1 MSHKHPLLWFARAA
15 GVCLVRPLLRKFTC
29 IPLPFYIR
37 QTAFFLSPTGNL
49 LPVVAITMYVSDS
62 PLFPVAGK
70 VGKRA
75 VFDIRRKG
83 NPKTIGFWWK
93 LPKRRLRQ
101 IQRGG
106 FEEVSRFS
114 RHNVA
119 GNRLTRRCVL
129 SKRRLWRIQRGGF
142 EEVSRFSRRASGW
155 KSADTT
161 VCAFAHFSSCWEK
174 WAVGGTVPTK
184 EKHPSE
190 RKRKPAK
197 RERIPTTSLRTGLG
211 MTGLAYE
218 RIFSGPIKSTLPCT
232 VSLRGNRRSAAC
244 GG

>member
-119 GNRLTRRCVL
+119 GNRPTRRCVL
-129 SKRRLWRIQRGGF
+129 LHTLCCCWQKVCRRRHKRRRHPPKAKRIQTRQKA
-142 EEVSRFSRRASGW
+142 RFPHRKRALLQLL
-155 KSADTT
+155 
-161 VCAFAHFSSCWEK
+161 FSSWY
-174 WAVGGTVPTK
+174 GSPPGTWD
-184 EKHPSE
+184 
-190 RKRKPAK
+190 R
-197 RERIPTTSLRTGLG
+197 
-211 MTGLAYE
+211 
-218 RIFSGPIKSTLPCT
+218 
-232 VSLRGNRRSAAC
+232 
-244 GG
+244 

>member
-1 MSHKHPLLWFARAA
+1 MTCKRPLLWFARAA

-49 LPVVAITMYVSDS
+49 LPVVAITIYVSDS

-83 NPKTIGFWWK
+83 NPKTIGFWRK
-93 LPKRRLRQ
+93 LPKRRLWQ
-101 IQRGG
+101 IQQGG

-119 GNRLTRRCVL
+119 GNRPTRRCVL
-129 SKRRLWRIQRGGF
+129 LHTCCCCWQKVCRRRHKRR
-142 EEVSRFSRRASGW
+142 
-155 KSADTT
+155 T
-161 VCAFAHFSSCWEK
+161 
-174 WAVGGTVPTK
+174 P
-184 EKHPSE
+184 
-190 RKRKPAK
+190 PAK
-197 RERIPTTSLRTGLG
+197 GRTYPKHVKRPVSLTGNGPCSTFYSALG
-211 MTGLAYE
+211 MDLLPALGTGNDDASLA
-218 RIFSGPIKSTLPCT
+218 T
-232 VSLRGNRRSAAC
+232 GNPAISII
-244 GG
+244 

>member
-119 GNRLTRRCVL
+119 GKRLARRCRL
-129 SKRRLWRIQRGGF
+129 SAAIRGKLYPP
-142 EEVSRFSRRASGW
+142 EVIN
-155 KSADTT
+155 
-161 VCAFAHFSSCWEK
+161 HFWQIICLRSSPHK
-174 WAVGGTVPTK
+174 YSPT
-184 EKHPSE
+184 HQIFTNS
-190 RKRKPAK
+190 
-197 RERIPTTSLRTGLG
+197 S
-211 MTGLAYE
+211 Y
-218 RIFSGPIKSTLPCT
+218 FSGLVKFS
-232 VSLRGNRRSAAC
+232 
-244 GG
+244 

>member
-114 RHNVA
+114 RHNGA
-119 GNRLTRRCVL
+119 GNRPTRRCVL
-129 SKRRLWRIQRGGF
+129 LHTLCCCWQKVCRRRHKRRRHPPKAKRIQTRQKA
-142 EEVSRFSRRASGW
+142 RFPHRKRALQQLL
-155 KSADTT
+155 
-161 VCAFAHFSSCWEK
+161 FSSWY
-174 WAVGGTVPTK
+174 GSPPGTWD
-184 EKHPSE
+184 
-190 RKRKPAK
+190 R
-197 RERIPTTSLRTGLG
+197 
-211 MTGLAYE
+211 
-218 RIFSGPIKSTLPCT
+218 
-232 VSLRGNRRSAAC
+232 
-244 GG
+244 

>member
-1 MSHKHPLLWFARAA
+1 MFVWFAPFC
-15 GVCLVRPLLRKFTC
+15 GNSLVFHCLFISDRRLS
-29 IPLPFYIR
+29 
-37 QTAFFLSPTGNL
+37 FLSPTGNL
-49 LPVVAITMYVSDS
+49 LPVVAITIYVSDS

-119 GNRLTRRCVL
+119 GNRPTRRCVL
-129 SKRRLWRIQRGGF
+129 LHTLCCCWQKVCRRRHKRRRHPPKAKRIQTRQKA
-142 EEVSRFSRRASGW
+142 RFPHRKRALQQLL
-155 KSADTT
+155 
-161 VCAFAHFSSCWEK
+161 FSSWY
-174 WAVGGTVPTK
+174 GSPPGTWD
-184 EKHPSE
+184 
-190 RKRKPAK
+190 R
-197 RERIPTTSLRTGLG
+197 
-211 MTGLAYE
+211 
-218 RIFSGPIKSTLPCT
+218 
-232 VSLRGNRRSAAC
+232 
-244 GG
+244 